1 MSDTIEEL
9 EICGGPTPKPTSLS
23 PTISDPPTKTPTKNP
38 TFEPTSIPSMNPSEV
53 PTRSPVSATVRPVP
67 TASPVDQ
74 EDSEVEVFAA
84 ASFNIETTDGS
95 ISNENVADVIPV
107 IEDTIDV
114 HLPDFASCSVTKM
127 VQGNGVTRSQLGF
140 TVLFDIFIDVVC
152 TENPCNCDELGTSK
166 YEETLSALTAAVQ
179 DGLLESTLQQS
190 GNNALSAVQVVGDSL
205 SPEDTEIVC
214 KTLSPTK
221 SPSSEPTLTPSL
233 EPTLTPTMTPT
244 MEFNLVTTVLD
255 AVPVAALVTVG
266 GILAIP
272 LLGVGVAA
280 VILAP
285 IAALAAG
292 VIAIPALL
300 AFLIWWFIL
309 P

>member
-1 MSDTIEEL
+1 MISTTYIKL
-9 EICGGPTPKPTSLS
+9 EFCGGPTPKPTSLS

-107 IEDTIDV
+107 IEDTIDI

-140 TVLFDIFIDVVC
+140 TVLFDIFIDVLC

-166 YEETLSALTAAVQ
+166 YEEALSALTTAVQ
-179 DGLLESTLQQS
+179 DGLLESTMQQS

-205 SPEDTEIVC
+205 SPEETEIVC
-214 KTLSPTK
+214 KTLSPTTSTPTK
-221 SPSSEPTLTPSL
+221 SPSL
-233 EPTLTPTMTPT
+233 EPTLTPTMTPNA
-244 MEFNLVTTVLD
+244 EFNLVTTILD
-255 AVPVAALVTVG
+255 AAPVAALVTVG

-292 VIAIPALL
+292 AIVIPALL
-300 AFLIWWFIL
+300 AFLIWFFIL